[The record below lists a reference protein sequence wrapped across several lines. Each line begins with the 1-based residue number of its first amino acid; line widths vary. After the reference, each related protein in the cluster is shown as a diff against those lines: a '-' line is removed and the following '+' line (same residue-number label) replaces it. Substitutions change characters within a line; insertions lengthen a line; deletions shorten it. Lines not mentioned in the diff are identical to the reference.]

1 MQLESLPRV
10 MNAFVPFLFL
20 ILKVAVPKVF
30 WHSLIVAEEAK
41 RNNIN
46 FISYTMWDVPNLDY
60 FGMFLIRLPRV
71 TLMFYVLSDCSSL
84 HVYIYNYLYIFFIF
98 MYIHWY
104 ACIQLYI
111 YIYACVS
118 VWVCWCV
125 CVQHVIMYLY
135 NLYNKYTHMYIFFK
149 IIYIYSQNSWAKVFP
164 RTFGYLFFCLT

>member
-1 MQLESLPRV
+1 MEQVPAEHAANKSQANDRRCGFWAEKMQLEFLPRV

-84 HVYIYNYLYIFFIF
+84 HVYIYNYIYIFFLYLCTYTD
-98 MYIHWY
+98 MHVYN
-104 ACIQLYI
+104 YI
-111 YIYACVS
+111 YIHHMR
-118 VWVCWCV
+118 VWVCGCV
-125 CVQHVIMYLY
+125 GAFV
-135 NLYNKYTHMYIFFK
+135 
-149 IIYIYSQNSWAKVFP
+149 YSM
-164 RTFGYLFFCLT
+164 

>member
-1 MQLESLPRV
+1 
-10 MNAFVPFLFL
+10 
-20 ILKVAVPKVF
+20 VAVPKVF

-84 HVYIYNYLYIFFIF
+84 HVYIYNYIYIFFLYLCTYTD
-98 MYIHWY
+98 MHVYN
-104 ACIQLYI
+104 YI
-111 YIYACVS
+111 YTSYACVS

-135 NLYNKYTHMYIFFK
+135 NLYNKYTHMYIFLK
-149 IIYIYSQNSWAKVFP
+149 LYTYIHRTVERKSSQELLAIY
-164 RTFGYLFFCLT
+164 FFVWLKDLHYPFNVQDFFSGQKLCY